1 MKPARM
7 LWKLPGLGAALCFCV
22 TLCSAQDGA
31 QGASFP
37 KLGDPVP
44 AYILKARL
52 QSALCV
58 TDVSHRDPC
67 ATLRIEGFLFTVAW
81 DANTAAITY
90 LFTQDLHVITDSE
103 LGVNGSC
110 RVVDQAGS
118 PYQMTQYLDW
128 LVTPKWADAIRDL
141 SGDAT
146 WYATLAKNPKKPGY
160 GQIEGFVQSRY
171 LNEKLAADVQV
182 RQ

>member
-1 MKPARM
+1 MFWR
-7 LWKLPGLGAALCFCV
+7 LPGLGAALCFCV
-22 TLCSAQDGA
+22 TLCSAQVGA
-31 QGASFP
+31 QGTPLP

-44 AYILKARL
+44 SCILKARL
-52 QSALCV
+52 HSELCA
-58 TDVSHRDPC
+58 TAASHRDPC
-67 ATLRIEGFLFTVAW
+67 ASLKIKGFLFTVAW
-81 DANTAAITY
+81 DANTAATTY
-90 LFTQDLHVITDSE
+90 LFTKDPHVITDSE

-110 RVVDQAGS
+110 RVVDQAGR

-128 LVTPKWADAIRDL
+128 LVTPRWADAIRDL

-146 WYATLAKNPKKPGY
+146 WYATLAKNPKEPGY
-160 GQIEGFVQSRY
+160 RRIEGFVQRRY